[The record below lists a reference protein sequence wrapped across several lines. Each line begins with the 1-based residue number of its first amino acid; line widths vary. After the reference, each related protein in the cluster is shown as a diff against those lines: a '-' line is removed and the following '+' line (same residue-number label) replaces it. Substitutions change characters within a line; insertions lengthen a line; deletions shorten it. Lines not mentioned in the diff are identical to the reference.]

1 MAPRIQTPAPRS
13 LDLPPE
19 FEDLAG
25 PISGDLK
32 VVVSILAERAGER
45 LMLSNRQSQMLR
57 RALWNRLVDS
67 VNAEIRPLTAD
78 HR

>member
-1 MAPRIQTPAPRS
+1 MASHIQSPSPHS

-19 FEDLAG
+19 FEDLTG

-32 VVVSILAERAGER
+32 VVASILADRATER
-45 LMLSNRQSQMLR
+45 LMISNRQAQQLR
-57 RALWNRLVDS
+57 RSLWNRLVDA
-67 VNAEIRPLTAD
+67 VNAEIGPHSAG

>member
-1 MAPRIQTPAPRS
+1 MASRTQPVAPHS

-32 VVVSILAERAGER
+32 VVVSILADRATER
-45 LMLSNRQSQMLR
+45 LMISNRQAQQLR
-57 RALWNRLVDS
+57 RALWNRLVDA
-67 VNAEIRPLTAD
+67 VNAEISPHSAD
-78 HR
+78 RH

>member
-1 MAPRIQTPAPRS
+1 MTPRTPTAAPRT

-32 VVVSILAERAGER
+32 VVVSILAERATER
-45 LMLSNRQSQMLR
+45 LMISNRQAEQLR
-57 RALWNRLVDS
+57 RSLWNRLVDA
-67 VNAEIRPLTAD
+67 VNAEIRPHSAER
-78 HR
+78 H

>member
-1 MAPRIQTPAPRS
+1 MAPRIQSPAPRS

-25 PISGDLK
+25 PINADLK
-32 VVVSILAERAGER
+32 VVASILAERATER
-45 LMLSNRQSQMLR
+45 LMISNRQAQQLR
-57 RALWNRLVDS
+57 RSLWNRLVDA
-67 VNAEIRPLTAD
+67 VNAEVRPFSAD